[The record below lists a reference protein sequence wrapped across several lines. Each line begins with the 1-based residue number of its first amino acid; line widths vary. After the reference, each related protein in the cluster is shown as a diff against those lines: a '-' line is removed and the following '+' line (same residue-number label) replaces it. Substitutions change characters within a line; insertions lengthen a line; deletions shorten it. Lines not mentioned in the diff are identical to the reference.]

1 MIQLIP
7 MPMEHVIGIR
17 VSGKMEKA
25 DIVKMTRAMEEKLAI
40 YKKIN
45 IYVEVESLHGISLDA
60 LMADIKFILPHFRDF
75 DKKAVVSQ
83 KHWIE
88 QMVAIGD
95 KWFPRA
101 EIRHFS
107 FDQKDD
113 ALRWIQSS

>member
-7 MPMEHVIGIR
+7 MPMENVIGIR
-17 VSGKMEKA
+17 ISGKMEKA
-25 DIVKMTRAMEEKLAI
+25 DIDKTTRVVEEKLAI
-40 YKKIN
+40 HKKIN
-45 IYVEVESLHGISLDA
+45 IYVEVESFHGISLDA

-75 DKKAVVSQ
+75 DKKAIISE

-101 EIRHFS
+101 DIRHFS
-107 FDQKDD
+107 FDQKED
-113 ALRWIQSS
+113 ALRWIQAS